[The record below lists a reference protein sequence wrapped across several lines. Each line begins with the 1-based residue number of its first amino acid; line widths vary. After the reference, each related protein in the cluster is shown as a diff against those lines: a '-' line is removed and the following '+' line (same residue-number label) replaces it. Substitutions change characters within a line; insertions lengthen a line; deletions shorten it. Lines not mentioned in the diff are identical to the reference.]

1 MSGTS
6 EVLKEYLFKLGYQTD
21 TISLKKFEDGLSKSS
36 KNILKVG
43 TAVAGVVAAVEAST
57 AAFAYSMRK
66 VYFESEL
73 ANTSAKNLKA
83 LGYAGKQIGADL
95 EGATK
100 AMASAVRLN
109 PGLQGLI
116 ESFGVKV
123 TGRDIS
129 DVMLDFVAATKN
141 MPEFVGAQYAGMF
154 GIDPDTY
161 HQMITHLDELNK
173 KKEESLRLQ
182 REMGIDLDAQKQV
195 VMEYTGTLD
204 KMQARFESLGMA
216 LMSKFLPQFKDA
228 TQFVDK
234 KLDWWTRWALGK
246 EKIHFDSK
254 SFKDWALHYFKE
266 ENQPTQA
273 SPKAMPKKSAGAS
286 NASDIFA
293 GLESK
298 YSLPRGLLDSVWA
311 QESSRGKH
319 MLSPVGA
326 KGHFQFM
333 DSTAKQ
339 YNLKNPFD
347 LKESGN
353 AASRM
358 YSYLLKKYKGTLEH
372 ALAAYNWGEGNMD
385 AFLKTGKGLKGQ
397 NMPDETKNYVSG
409 IMNRMLGTSNG
420 ASIGSITVAP
430 QTTIHVNGSDNARQT
445 ASLVADAQSR
455 VTGDIVRNME
465 GSFR

>member
-21 TISLKKFEDGLSKSS
+21 AISLKKFEDGLGKSS
-36 KNILKVG
+36 KKILKVG

-109 PGLQGLI
+109 PGLQGLV
-116 ESFGVKV
+116 ESFGIKV

-173 KKEESLRLQ
+173 KKAESLRLQ

-204 KMQARFESLGMA
+204 KMQARFEALGMA
-216 LMSKFLPQFKDA
+216 LMSKFLPQFRDA
-228 TQFVDK
+228 TVFVDK
-234 KLDWWTRWALGK
+234 KIDWWTRWALGK
-246 EKIHFDSK
+246 EKIHFDAK
-254 SFKDWALHYFKE
+254 SFKDWALHYFKDE
-266 ENQPTQA
+266 SKAQSSIPNTKKPT
-273 SPKAMPKKSAGAS
+273 SSSS
-286 NASDIFA
+286 NGDIFS

-298 YSLPRGLLDSVWA
+298 YHLPKGLLDSVWA
-311 QESSRGKH
+311 QESGRGKN
-319 MLSPVGA
+319 MVSRVGA
-326 KGHFQFM
+326 LGHFQFM
-333 DSTAKQ
+333 PDTAKQ
-339 YNLKNPFD
+339 YNVSNPFD
-347 LKESGN
+347 LKEAGSG
-353 AASRM
+353 AARM
-358 YSYLLKKYKGTLEH
+358 YSYLIKKYKGKLEH
-372 ALAAYNWGEGNMD
+372 ALGAYNWGEGNMD

-397 NMPDETKNYVSG
+397 DMPNETKDYISKITG
-409 IMNRMLGTSNG
+409 RMLGTSNG
-420 ASIGSITVAP
+420 ANIGSITVAP
-430 QTTIHVNGSDNARQT
+430 QTTIHINGTDNARQT
-445 ASLVADAQSR
+445 ASMVADAQSR